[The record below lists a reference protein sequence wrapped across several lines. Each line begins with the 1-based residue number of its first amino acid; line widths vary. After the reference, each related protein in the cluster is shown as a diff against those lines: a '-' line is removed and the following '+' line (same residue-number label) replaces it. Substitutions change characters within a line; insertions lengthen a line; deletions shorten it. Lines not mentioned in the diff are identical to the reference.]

1 VYFFLG
7 FGFGGCFPTSSKPR
21 TGGEGASRRRTAAAA
36 AAAEVN
42 HSLHLCLAA
51 ITITTIN
58 TTISA

>member
-1 VYFFLG
+1 VRFFLG
-7 FGFGGCFPTSSKPR
+7 FGFGGCFPTSSQPR
-21 TGGEGASRRRTAAAA
+21 KGGEGASRRRTAAA